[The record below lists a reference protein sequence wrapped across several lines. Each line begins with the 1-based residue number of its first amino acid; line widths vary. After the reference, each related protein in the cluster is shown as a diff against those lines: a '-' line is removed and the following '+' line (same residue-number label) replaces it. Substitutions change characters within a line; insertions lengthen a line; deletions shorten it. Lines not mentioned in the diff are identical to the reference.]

1 MDHDSPAIKK
11 IDITQKSTT
20 IADLGKTPKKLK
32 KMAEADEWTP
42 HFLLENQSVDE
53 MVELLDGSLNN
64 PCYNFL
70 HKLVSIK
77 QQGYKSQDRQKNLF
91 DKNKFISVDGIFDL
105 LKTSMLICFYCSL
118 PVKLVYSHARDPK
131 QWSLERVDNSYGHNT
146 DNVVIAC
153 LDCNLRRRTMFQER
167 YKKTKEMYH
176 VVKLDH

>member
-1 MDHDSPAIKK
+1 MWRKKRQKRKTCVLLKMLYDSATTYKNKNIEKKIIMDHDSPAIKK

-131 QWSLERVDNSYGHNT
+131 QWSLEKSR
-146 DNVVIAC
+146 
-153 LDCNLRRRTMFQER
+153 
-167 YKKTKEMYH
+167 
-176 VVKLDH
+176 